1 VSLRLPALSGLS
13 RRLLRFILLFSLCFT
28 LLAGALQLVLEYRR
42 EMAGVE
48 SRLELIRSGYL
59 ASIERSLWDLNR
71 EQLTV
76 QLRGLVDFPD
86 IAWVRLQSSDF
97 DLLKGR
103 REAAEPLRRERFA
116 LVYRAPDGQPRSL
129 GSLEVAVDIASIHR
143 RLWASGL
150 ANLLWMALFICG
162 LAITLAWLFHRLVTR
177 HLLAMAEFSRHLGAG
192 SWQQPLQLAK
202 AARADDEIDQVAH
215 ALEDLRQAM
224 LADLRRREAD
234 RQALVGRQD
243 ELQRMVEQRT
253 ASLHQAKEQ
262 AEAANRAKSRFLATM
277 SHELRT
283 PLNGILGMAELL
295 REALPAEPDRL
306 RLRALHKAGEGLLAL
321 LNDLLDFAK
330 LEEGEARA
338 EPVAFALG
346 ELLDEVVT
354 LLEPRAQANGTQM
367 QVRLDAA
374 VGPWLLGC
382 EQFLRQVLTNLLA
395 NAIKFTAG
403 GRVCLSVELLGEHSQ
418 GQQLRIQV
426 EDDGIGIAEAVQGR
440 IFERFVQ
447 ADEQVARRYGGAGL
461 GLAICKRLVQAM
473 GSEIQL
479 HSREGQGSRFWFELW
494 LPRVQAPQAPQPVP
508 AVPLAARRVLVVED
522 VPLNREVARG
532 LLEREG
538 QWVSLVED
546 AEPALALC
554 RQQRFDLILLDVHL
568 PGCSGVELCQR
579 IRADAQGLNRDT
591 PIYAFTASLQASK
604 VQGYLQAGM
613 QGVIGKPIDLA
624 LLRQALARCTPAEV
638 WLDAARLR
646 EHAEQL
652 GGERLGQL
660 LGLLLH
666 SLQEQGALL
675 RAALQR
681 RQAVPLQEAAH
692 RLASACDSL
701 GALALGQL
709 LRQLEQAA
717 EAGAEL
723 PWDDWQA
730 RLQAALAATE
740 AAVVGGW
747 GAMELKTNVSRI
759 RVRFT
764 RQRLRINEL

>member
-1 VSLRLPALSGLS
+1 MSLPVLSGLS
-13 RRLLRFILLFSLCFT
+13 RRLLRYILLFSLCFT
-28 LLAGALQLVLEYRR
+28 LLAGGVQLVLEYRR

-59 ASIERSLWDLNR
+59 ASLERSLWDLNQ
-71 EQLTV
+71 EQLAV

-97 DLLKGR
+97 DLFKGNP
-103 REAAEPLRRERFA
+103 EAADPLRRERFE
-116 LVYRAPDGQPRSL
+116 LLYRLADGQQRAV

-150 ANLLWMALFICG
+150 TNLLWMGLFICG

-192 SWQQPLQLAK
+192 GWQQPLQLAK
-202 AARADDEIDQVAH
+202 PARADDEIDQVAH

-234 RQALVGRQD
+234 REALVGRQD

-295 REALPAEPDRL
+295 AGARLGERERQRL
-306 RLRALHKAGEGLLAL
+306 HALHKAGEGLLAL

-338 EPVAFALG
+338 EPLPFALRA
-346 ELLDEVVT
+346 LLDEVVT
-354 LLEPRAQANGTQM
+354 LLEPRAQANGCRL
-367 QVRLDAA
+367 QVQVDAG
-374 VGPWLLGC
+374 VSPWLLGC

-395 NAIKFTAG
+395 NAIKFTPG
-403 GRVCLSVELLGEHSQ
+403 GRVDLRVELLDEQDGRQ
-418 GQQLRIQV
+418 RLRIQV
-426 EDDGIGIAEAVQGR
+426 EDNGIGIAEAAQAR

-461 GLAICKRLVQAM
+461 GLAICRRLVQAM

-479 HSREGQGSRFWFELW
+479 YSREGQGSRFWFELD
-494 LPRVQAPQAPQPVP
+494 LPRAQASEPSASRPAPLLPG
-508 AVPLAARRVLVVED
+508 RRVLVVED

-538 QWVSLVED
+538 QLVSLAED
-546 AEPALALC
+546 AGPALELC
-554 RQQRFDLILLDVHL
+554 RQQPFDLILLDVHL
-568 PGCSGVELCQR
+568 PGCSGVELCRQ
-579 IRADAQGLNRDT
+579 IRQDPEGLNRAT
-591 PIYAFTASLQASK
+591 PVYAFTASLQANK

-624 LLRQALARCTPAEV
+624 LLRQALAAAPAPAV
-638 WLDAARLR
+638 WLDAAALQAHAAQLGEARLR
-646 EHAEQL
+646 E
-652 GGERLGQL
+652 L
-660 LGLLLH
+660 LGLLLD
-666 SLQEQGALL
+666 SLQAQGGVL
-675 RAALQR
+675 RAALQQDDGAAL
-681 RQAVPLQEAAH
+681 QAAAH

-701 GALALGQL
+701 GAQALGSL

-717 EAGAEL
+717 EEDPGRS
-723 PWDDWQA
+723 WQTWQA
-730 RLQAALAATE
+730 PLEQALAGTAHAVAQARAAL
-740 AAVVGGW
+740 
-747 GAMELKTNVSRI
+747 
-759 RVRFT
+759 
-764 RQRLRINEL
+764 

>member
-1 VSLRLPALSGLS
+1 MNLRLPVLSGLS

-28 LLAGALQLVLEYRR
+28 LLAGAVQLGLEYRR
-42 EMAGVE
+42 EMAAVD
-48 SRLELIRSGYL
+48 SRLALIRSGYL
-59 ASIERSLWDLNR
+59 ASLERSLWDLNQ
-71 EQLTV
+71 EQLAV

-86 IAWVRLQSSDF
+86 IAWVRLAGSDF
-97 DLLKGR
+97 DLFKGNP
-103 REAAEPLRRERFA
+103 EAAEPLRRERFE
-116 LVYRAPDGQPRSL
+116 LVYRLADGQPRAV

-150 ANLLWMALFICG
+150 TNLLWMGLFICG

-202 AARADDEIDQVAH
+202 QARADDEIDQVAH

-295 REALPAEPDRL
+295 AGAPLGERERQRL
-306 RLRALHKAGEGLLAL
+306 HALHKAGEGLLAL

-346 ELLDEVVT
+346 ELLGEVVT
-354 LLEPRAQANGTQM
+354 LLEPRAQANGTHL
-367 QVRLDAA
+367 QVQIDAG
-374 VGPWLLGC
+374 VSPWLLGC

-395 NAIKFTAG
+395 NAIKFTAD
-403 GRVCLSVELLGEHSQ
+403 GRVCLGVELLDEQDGRQ
-418 GQQLRIQV
+418 RLRIQV
-426 EDDGIGIAEAVQGR
+426 EDNGIGIAGAAQAR

-461 GLAICKRLVQAM
+461 GLAICRRLVQAM

-479 HSREGQGSRFWFELW
+479 YSREGQGSRFWFELD
-494 LPRVQAPQAPQPVP
+494 LPRAQAPEPSALPPAPLLPG
-508 AVPLAARRVLVVED
+508 RRVLVVED

-538 QWVSLVED
+538 QLVSLAED
-546 AEPALALC
+546 AAPALELC
-554 RQQRFDLILLDVHL
+554 RQQPFDLILLDVHL
-568 PGCSGVELCQR
+568 PGCSGVELCRQ
-579 IRADAQGLNRDT
+579 IRQDSRGLNRAT
-591 PIYAFTASLQASK
+591 PVYAFTASLQANK
-604 VQGYLQAGM
+604 IQGYLQAGM

-624 LLRQALARCTPAEV
+624 LLRQALAAAPAPAPTA
-638 WLDAARLR
+638 WLEAAALQAHAVQLGEARLR
-646 EHAEQL
+646 E
-652 GGERLGQL
+652 L
-660 LGLLLH
+660 LGLLQD
-666 SLQEQGALL
+666 SLQAQGGLL
-675 RAALQR
+675 RAALQQGDGAAL
-681 RQAVPLQEAAH
+681 QAAAH

-701 GALALGQL
+701 GAQALGRL

-717 EAGAEL
+717 EEDPGRS
-723 PWDDWQA
+723 WQTWQA
-730 RLQAALAATE
+730 PLEQALAGTAHAIAQARAAL
-740 AAVVGGW
+740 
-747 GAMELKTNVSRI
+747 
-759 RVRFT
+759 
-764 RQRLRINEL
+764 

>member
-1 VSLRLPALSGLS
+1 MSWRLPVLSGLS

-59 ASIERSLWDLNR
+59 ASLERSLWDLNE
-71 EQLTV
+71 EQLAV

-97 DLLKGR
+97 DLFKGR
-103 REAAEPLRRERFA
+103 REAAEPLRRERFE
-116 LVYRAPDGQPRSL
+116 LVYRLADGQPRTV

-192 SWQQPLQLAK
+192 AWQQPLQLAK

-295 REALPAEPDRL
+295 ADAPLGAIERR

-338 EPVAFALG
+338 EAAPFAMLQ
-346 ELLDEVVT
+346 LLDEVVT
-354 LLEPRAQANGTQM
+354 LLEPRAQASGTRL
-367 QVRLDAA
+367 QVHLDAA
-374 VGPWLLGC
+374 LSPWLLGC

-403 GRVCLSVELLGEHSQ
+403 GRVCLSVELLEESGDR
-418 GQQLRIQV
+418 QQLRIQV

-479 HSREGQGSRFWFELW
+479 HSREGEGSRFWFDLS
-494 LPRVQAPQAPQPVP
+494 LPRAEVLQAMPVLP
-508 AVPLAARRVLVVED
+508 AEPLPARRVLVVED
-522 VPLNREVARG
+522 VPLNREVARD

-538 QWVSLVED
+538 QQVTLAED
-546 AEPALALC
+546 AGPALELC
-554 RQQRFDLILLDVHL
+554 RRQAFDLILLDVHL
-568 PGCSGVELCQR
+568 PGCSGVELCRQLR
-579 IRADAQGLNRDT
+579 HDPQGLNRDT
-591 PIYAFTASLQASK
+591 PIYAFTASLQASR
-604 VQGYLQAGM
+604 VQRYLQAGM

-624 LLRQALARCTPAEV
+624 QLRQALARCRPAES
-638 WLDAARLR
+638 WLDAGQLR

-652 GGERLGQL
+652 GEARLGQL
-660 LGLLLH
+660 LDLLLH
-666 SLQEQGALL
+666 SLQVQGALL
-675 RAALQR
+675 REALQQRHGAALQD
-681 RQAVPLQEAAH
+681 AAH

-701 GALALGQL
+701 GALTLGRL

-717 EAGAEL
+717 EADAEL

-730 RLQAALAATE
+730 RLQAALTATE
-740 AAVVGGW
+740 AAVVEARGQ
-747 GAMELKTNVSRI
+747 L
-759 RVRFT
+759 
-764 RQRLRINEL
+764 